1 MKYTEPVEKSAEYLR
16 LAIMHMARQKA
27 GHHPL
32 SFSVWY
38 EHVSGVNNLLS
49 DELNKL
55 QEKGV
60 LLTDEMTEGLYKKY
74 VSDCDADA
82 TQRVHDE
89 LEKILANVAVST
101 REAGE
106 RSSQFDHSLVKYST
120 QLEEKP
126 GVESLQGVIKA
137 LLSETRSMRTSLST
151 LQKELTEKT
160 HEMDALKEQLRL
172 VREETIIDALT
183 GLVNR
188 KVFLERFE
196 LARHVPDAHG
206 NLCLLLADID
216 HFKNINDNYG
226 HLLGD
231 KVIRQVAQTMSATVK
246 GSDTAA
252 RYGGEEF
259 AILLPNTSLTNAR
272 KLAEQIRQKVERIRV
287 RRSDNGSTL
296 GVVTIS
302 IGVACYRQGD
312 VADALIHRADMALYA
327 AKNNGRN
334 QVMIESA

>member
-1 MKYTEPVEKSAEYLR
+1 MKYTETVEKSAEYLR

-38 EHVSGVNNLLS
+38 EHVSGGNNLLS
-49 DELNKL
+49 EELNQL

-60 LLTDEMTEGLYKKY
+60 SLTDEMIEGLYNKY

-82 TQRVHDE
+82 TQHVHDE
-89 LEKILANVAVST
+89 LEKILAAITDST

-106 RSSQFDHSLVKYST
+106 RSSQFDHSLALYSS

-126 GVESLQGVIKA
+126 GQENLQDVIKA
-137 LLSETRSMRTSLST
+137 LLSETNSMRGSLSV
-151 LQKELTEKT
+151 LQQELSSKT
-160 HEMDALKEQLRL
+160 NEMEALKEQLHL
-172 VREETIIDALT
+172 VREEATTDLLT

-188 KVFLERFE
+188 KVLLERFE
-196 LARHVPDAHG
+196 LARHVPAAHG
-206 NLCLLLADID
+206 NLCLLMADID
-216 HFKNINDNYG
+216 HFKKLNDNYG
-226 HLLGD
+226 HLFGD
-231 KVIRQVAQTMSATVK
+231 KVIRQVAKTMGVTVK

-259 AILLPNTSLTNAR
+259 AILLPNTSLNNAR
-272 KLAEQIRQKVERIRV
+272 KLAEQIRQKVEHIRV
-287 RRSDNGSTL
+287 RSSDNGSTL

-302 IGVACYRQGD
+302 IGVACFRQGD
-312 VADALIHRADMALYA
+312 TIDGLIHRADMALYA

-334 QVMIESA
+334 QVILESI

>member
-1 MKYTEPVEKSAEYLR
+1 
-16 LAIMHMARQKA
+16 MHMARQKA
-27 GHHPL
+27 GHHPM
-32 SFSVWY
+32 SFAVWY
-38 EHVSGVNNLLS
+38 EHVSGGNHLLS
-49 DELNKL
+49 EELNQL
-55 QEKGV
+55 QQKGV
-60 LLTDEMTEGLYKKY
+60 LLTDEMTESLYTKY

-82 TQRVHDE
+82 TQHVHEE
-89 LEKILANVAVST
+89 LEKILAAIAHSA

-106 RSSQFDHSLVKYST
+106 RSTQFDTSLTRYST

-126 GVESLQGVIKA
+126 GLESLQAVIKA
-137 LLSETRSMRTSLST
+137 LLSETRSMRSSLSE
-151 LQKELTEKT
+151 LQQELSDKT
-160 HEMDALKEQLRL
+160 REMESLKEQLRQ
-172 VREETIIDALT
+172 VREETIVDALT

-188 KVFLERFE
+188 KVFLERCG
-196 LARHVPDAHG
+196 LALHVPDAHG
-206 NLCLLLADID
+206 NLCLLMADID
-216 HFKNINDNYG
+216 HFKKINDNYG

-231 KVIRQVAQTMSATVK
+231 KVIRQVGQTLSASVK

-259 AILLPNTSLTNAR
+259 AILLPNTSLNNAR

-312 VADALIHRADMALYA
+312 TADLLLHRADMALYA

-334 QVMIESA
+334 QVMLESI

>member
-1 MKYTEPVEKSAEYLR
+1 MKYTDSVEKSAEYLR
-16 LAIMHMARQKA
+16 LAIMHMARQRA

-38 EHVSGVNNLLS
+38 AHVSGANHLLS
-49 DELNKL
+49 EELNQL
-55 QEKGV
+55 QQMGV
-60 LLTDEMTEGLYKKY
+60 LLTDEMTEVLYNKY

-82 TQRVHDE
+82 TQHVHDG
-89 LEKILANVAVST
+89 LEKILADIMQSA

-106 RSSQFDHSLVKYST
+106 RSSQFDTSLASYST

-126 GVESLQGVIKA
+126 GIESLQVVIKA
-137 LLSETRSMRTSLST
+137 LLAEARSMRSSLSG
-151 LQKELTEKT
+151 LQQELADKT
-160 HEMDALKEQLRL
+160 REMEGLKEQLRL
-172 VREETIIDALT
+172 VREETITDALT

-188 KVFLERFE
+188 KVFLERFG
-196 LARHVPDAHG
+196 LALQIPDAHG
-206 NLCLLLADID
+206 NLCLLMADID
-216 HFKNINDNYG
+216 HFKKINDNYG

-231 KVIRQVAQTMSATVK
+231 KVIRQVAQTVNATVK
-246 GSDTAA
+246 GGDTAA

-259 AILLPNTSLTNAR
+259 AVLLPETSLNNAR

-302 IGVACYRQGD
+302 LGVACFRQGD
-312 VADALIHRADMALYA
+312 TADTLIHRADMALYA

-334 QVMIESA
+334 QVMIESI

>member
-1 MKYTEPVEKSAEYLR
+1 MKYRDSVEKSAEYLR

-32 SFSVWY
+32 SFAVWY
-38 EHVSGVNNLLS
+38 EHVSGGNHLLS
-49 DELNKL
+49 DELNRL
-55 QEKGV
+55 QQQGI
-60 LLTDEMTEGLYKKY
+60 LLTDEMTEGLYNKY

-89 LEKILANVAVST
+89 LEKILDAIAHSA

-106 RSSQFDHSLVKYST
+106 RSSRFDSSLARYSS
-120 QLEEKP
+120 QLEDKP
-126 GVESLQGVIKA
+126 ERESLQGVIEA
-137 LLSETRSMRTSLST
+137 LMTETRSMRSSLSA
-151 LQKELTEKT
+151 LQQELADKT
-160 HEMDALKEQLRL
+160 REMEGLKEQLRQ

-188 KVFLERFE
+188 KVFFERFD
-196 LARHVPDAHG
+196 LARQAPDAHG

-231 KVIRQVAQTMSATVK
+231 KVIRQVAQTMNVSVK
-246 GSDTAA
+246 GGDTAA

-259 AILLPNTSLTNAR
+259 AILLPNTSLGNAR

-312 VADALIHRADMALYA
+312 SADGLIHRADMALYA

-334 QVMIESA
+334 QVMLESI

>member
-1 MKYTEPVEKSAEYLR
+1 MKYTESVEKSAEFLR

-38 EHVSGVNNLLS
+38 EHVSGTNNLLS
-49 DELNKL
+49 EELNRL

-60 LLTDEMTEGLYKKY
+60 LLTDEMTEALYSKY

-89 LEKILANVAVST
+89 LEKILAHIAVST
-101 REAGE
+101 READE
-106 RSSQFDHSLVKYST
+106 RSSQFDHSLAHYST
-120 QLEEKP
+120 QLEETP
-126 GVESLQGVIKA
+126 GIESLQAVIKA
-137 LLSETRSMRTSLST
+137 LLTETRSMRSSLSV
-151 LQKELTEKT
+151 LQNELSEKT
-160 HEMDALKEQLRL
+160 REMESLKEQLRM

-188 KVFLERFE
+188 KVFLERFD

-231 KVIRQVAQTMSATVK
+231 KVIRQVAQTMNATVK

-259 AILLPNTSLTNAR
+259 AILLPNTLLNNGR
-272 KLAEQIRQKVERIRV
+272 KLAEQIRLKVERIRV
-287 RRSDNGSTL
+287 RRADNGSTL

-302 IGVACYRQGD
+302 VGAACYRLGD
-312 VADALIHRADMALYA
+312 SADSLIHRADMALYA

-334 QVMIESA
+334 QVMIESE

>member
-1 MKYTEPVEKSAEYLR
+1 MKYTDPVEKSAEYLR
-16 LAIMHMARQKA
+16 LALTHMARQKA

-32 SFSVWY
+32 SFAVWY
-38 EHVSGVNNLLS
+38 EHVSGGNHLLS
-49 DELNKL
+49 EELNQL
-55 QEKGV
+55 QQKGV
-60 LLTDEMTEGLYKKY
+60 LLTDEMTEVLYNKF

-82 TQRVHDE
+82 TQHVHDE
-89 LEKILANVAVST
+89 LEKILAAVMQSA

-106 RSSQFDHSLVKYST
+106 HSSRFDNSLARYST

-126 GVESLQGVIKA
+126 GLESLQAVIKA
-137 LLSETRSMRTSLST
+137 LLSEARSMRSSLT
-151 LQKELTEKT
+151 VLQQELADKT
-160 HEMDALKEQLRL
+160 REMEGLKEQLRQ
-172 VREETIIDALT
+172 VREETTVDALT

-196 LARHVPDAHG
+196 LALQVPDGNG
-206 NLCLLLADID
+206 NLCLLMADID
-216 HFKNINDNYG
+216 HFKKINDNYG

-231 KVIRQVAQTMSATVK
+231 KVIRQVAQTMNANVK

-259 AILLPNTSLTNAR
+259 AVLLPNTSLNNAR

-287 RRSDNGSTL
+287 RRSDDGSTL

-302 IGVACYRQGD
+302 IGVSCLRSGD
-312 VADALIHRADMALYA
+312 TVDGLIHRADMALYA

-334 QVMIESA
+334 QVMIESI

>member
-1 MKYTEPVEKSAEYLR
+1 MKYTDPVDKSAEYLR

-32 SFSVWY
+32 SFAVWY
-38 EHVSGVNNLLS
+38 EHVSGINNMLS
-49 DELNKL
+49 DELNRL

-60 LLTDEMTEGLYKKY
+60 LLSDEMTEALYTKY

-89 LEKILANVAVST
+89 LEKILADIAVST
-101 REAGE
+101 READA
-106 RSSQFDHSLVKYST
+106 RSSQFDHSLEQYST
-120 QLEEKP
+120 QLAQKP
-126 GVESLQGVIKA
+126 GVEALQSVIRA
-137 LLSETRSMRTSLST
+137 LLAETGTMRSSLAT
-151 LQKELTEKT
+151 LQRELAEKT
-160 HEMDALKEQLRL
+160 SEMDVLKEQLRV
-172 VREETIIDALT
+172 VREETINDALT

-196 LARHVPDAHG
+196 LAHLVPDAHG

-216 HFKNINDNYG
+216 HFKKINDNYG

-246 GSDTAA
+246 GGDTAA

-259 AILLPNTSLTNAR
+259 AILLPNTSLGNAR
-272 KLAEQIRQKVERIRV
+272 KLAEQIRSKVERIRV
-287 RRSDNGSTL
+287 RRSDNSSTL

-302 IGVACYRQGD
+302 IGVACFRQED
-312 VADALIHRADMALYA
+312 TIDSLIHRADMALYA

-334 QVMIESA
+334 QVMVESE